1 MTQNMSNLRGLPVDP
16 RPDTGFDSD
25 LHELWLAARRQV
37 WVVGICTFIGLVAGG
52 LHYAT
57 SPREYEAGANVMIE
71 QRLSDLEQELSASL
85 PLSRNDTAFQNE
97 IQILQSQQIAIEVVR
112 ALSLHENDDFLF
124 APQSALGRAVSR
136 VTQWAKAAITPEVAS
151 TGGGGSTL
159 TTEQRE
165 ERRIINAATRLS
177 SQTKFS
183 RQGRSSTVWISFTSH
198 NPALAAAIPN
208 AYAEAYLA
216 DGTRANVEASDRM
229 TTWMRDRIEELRL
242 AAFEA
247 AREAEEYRAQT
258 GAMDQQGL
266 RERDQ
271 RAEALNELFLTV
283 QSRYQQLALESS
295 FPVATG
301 RILTQAIAPRRPAA
315 PSATLLLGAGLVLG
329 MILGLAIAVLREYR
343 ETGFRTGADI
353 ERVARLAFLGY
364 MPALKARD
372 LQTGPVPAIA
382 GKATL
387 SERFVSSRGLEPN
400 AKSGLADPDAPLGP
414 DAMPPELCVPAFAP
428 GSAADKALR
437 NILATIDLDFDDPI
451 GRVIAVGAV
460 MEGEGAT
467 TVAANLANLAALS
480 GRRTLLIDGDFE
492 GSVLSRRFGIVGGE
506 GTLGVLDGSID
517 LVRAIC
523 RLPHTGLDLLPTG
536 ARETPAML
544 AGPSHMAGL
553 AELVATARD
562 SYDCVMIDL
571 PSLGLGPEAKS
582 LVRSIDRVVLVT
594 RWGKTPRRSV
604 RAFLDHER
612 EIARRTAGVVLN
624 RANLRQLPRYGVQ
637 LWRSSLF
644 PTTRSG

>member
-1 MTQNMSNLRGLPVDP
+1 MTQNMTNLRGLPVDP
-16 RPDTGFDSD
+16 RTDTASEGD
-25 LHELWLAARRQV
+25 LHELWLAARRQF
-37 WVVGICTFIGLVAGG
+37 WVVGICTMLGLIAGG
-52 LHYAT
+52 LHFAT
-57 SPREYEAGANVMIE
+57 SPREYEAGATVMIE

-112 ALSLHENDDFLF
+112 ALDLHRNDDFLF
-124 APQSALGRAVSR
+124 APQSTLGSTVAAVTR
-136 VTQWAKAAITPEVAS
+136 WAKAVITPETPS
-151 TGGGGSTL
+151 TGGTSTL
-159 TTEQRE
+159 TAEQRE
-165 ERRIINAATRLS
+165 ERQIINAATRLS

-198 NPALAAAIPN
+198 NAALAAAIPN

-229 TTWMRDRIEELRL
+229 TTWMRDRIEELRG

-247 AREAEEYRAQT
+247 AREAEVFRAET

-295 FPVATG
+295 FPVSTG
-301 RILTQAIAPRRPAA
+301 RVLTQAIAPRRPAA

-329 MILGLAIAVLREYR
+329 MMLGLAIAVLREYR

-364 MPALKARD
+364 MPALKPRD
-372 LQTGPVPAIA
+372 LSA
-382 GKATL
+382 GQPPTASGKPTL
-387 SERFVSSRGLEPN
+387 SERFVSSRGLEPG

-414 DAMPPELCVPAFAP
+414 HAMPPELCVPAFAP

-437 NILATIDLDFDDPI
+437 NILATIDLDFDNPT

-506 GTLGVLDGSID
+506 GTLGVLDGSVD

-536 ARETPAML
+536 AASGPAAL
-544 AGPSHMAGL
+544 AGPSHLAGL

-594 RWGKTPRRSV
+594 RWGQTPRRSV

-624 RANLRQLPRYGVQ
+624 RANLRQLPRYGVH